1 MSFLESIFERL
12 SRAGN
17 SAVLQEIHSSGT
29 KAVTGAELLP
39 LVQQARSFLSTAG
52 LKKGDRCALLAP
64 NSIRWAALDLAMMA
78 EGIIVVP
85 LYARQAP
92 IELVTMMKDCTPAR
106 ICCSDENLR
115 DAVHQAWP
123 AAPPISLFQEIFA
136 TPARQPSSSNPVTLV
151 NCDPVTIIYTSGTS
165 GEPKG
170 VVLTAGN
177 LAHMLSCTNARLDQL
192 MAPHRSGSSPDRV
205 FHYAPFCFAASR
217 ILLLTCLSRN
227 SVLSLSMDLSRLAD
241 EMKAAAPDY
250 FLNVPMLLERVRAKI
265 EQQVKQRGGL
275 AMTLFSRAW
284 AAYFRR
290 HNGEAG
296 LADKL
301 WLSLA
306 NSLMLPTIRKSL
318 GLNLKA
324 LICGSAPLAVETQVF
339 FMMLRIS
346 VLQAYG
352 LTETTAICTMDDPA
366 HVTPGRVGPAI
377 PGIEMILGEN
387 DEILVRGP
395 NIFPGYWRRPE
406 ETAKAL
412 RDGWFH
418 TGDQG
423 EVDSSGNWRIIGR
436 LKNLIVL
443 SSGHNVAPEPLEDM
457 LQRLLPTAQHVMLVG
472 NSLSYLA
479 AILTGDPTNGLD
491 RNRIQATLDQMNA
504 RLPHYKQ
511 VRAFYV
517 HREPFTIENGL
528 LTPNG
533 KLRRDVIALRLL
545 APIQEMYAKKAG

>member
-1 MSFLESIFERL
+1 MSFLQNIFERL
-12 SRAGN
+12 TRAE
-17 SAVLQEIHSSGT
+17 SMPVLQEIHSSGT
-29 KAVTGAELLP
+29 HAVTGTELLS
-39 LVQQARSFLSTAG
+39 LIRQARSFLSAVD
-52 LKKGDRCALLAP
+52 LQKGDRCALLAP
-64 NSIRWAALDLAMMA
+64 NSIRWAALDLALMA
-78 EGIIVVP
+78 EGVIVVP

-92 IELVTMMKDCTPAR
+92 LELVAMMKDCTAAR
-106 ICCSDENLR
+106 ICCGDENLR
-115 DAVHQAWP
+115 NAVRQVWP
-123 AAPPISLFQEIFA
+123 AAPPISLFDEIFA
-136 TPARQPSSSNPVTLV
+136 TSARQPSPSNPVTLV
-151 NCDPVTIIYTSGTS
+151 NSDPVTIVYTSGTS

-170 VVLTAGN
+170 VILTAGN
-177 LAHMLSCTNARLDQL
+177 LAHMLSCTNARLDRL

-217 ILLLTCLSRN
+217 ILLLTCLSRK

-250 FLNVPMLLERVRAKI
+250 FLNVPMLLERVRAKV
-265 EQQVKQRGGL
+265 EQQIKQRGGL
-275 AMTLFSRAW
+275 ALTLFSKAW
-284 AAYFRR
+284 AAYLRR
-290 HNGEAG
+290 HNGEGG
-296 LADKL
+296 LTDKL

-306 NSLMLPTIRKSL
+306 DSLMFPTIRRTL
-318 GLNLKA
+318 GRNLKA
-324 LICGSAPLAVETQVF
+324 LICGSAPLAVETQLF
-339 FMMLRIS
+339 FIMLGIP

-366 HVTPGRVGPAI
+366 HVTSGRVGPTI

-395 NIFPGYWRRPE
+395 NVFPGYWQRPE

-436 LKNLIVL
+436 LKNLIIL
-443 SSGHNVAPEPLEDM
+443 SSGHNVAPEPLENM
-457 LQRLLPTAQHVMLVG
+457 LHHLLPNAQQVMLVG
-472 NSLSYLA
+472 NSLSHLA

-491 RNRIQATLDQMNA
+491 RDRVQAALDQMNT